1 MPNWCPVLGE
11 GKFTLEHAMQAQR
24 SSRCTALLFN
34 LSFGCDRVV
43 SAMPASVSPGNWC
56 HEPDESCSGPSLNS
70 IRCVLILSPNVQAFV
85 VVSFLSPSK
94 PLIYLS
100 SPHMYHVPC
109 QSWLM
114 THDLFEYKSWSFGCN
129 FLQSVVFSLFSAPY
143 LWMTSVCVYIMHFN
157 LVINL
162 ISNYLP
168 IPHGSFMFLTC
179 FEVIIFSC
187 SWDSTIGQV
196 NRYYQIP
203 PSFDTHMM

>member
-1 MPNWCPVLGE
+1 MVPKCLMPNWCPVLGE

-109 QSWLM
+109 QS
-114 THDLFEYKSWSFGCN
+114 
-129 FLQSVVFSLFSAPY
+129 
-143 LWMTSVCVYIMHFN
+143 
-157 LVINL
+157 
-162 ISNYLP
+162 
-168 IPHGSFMFLTC
+168 
-179 FEVIIFSC
+179 
-187 SWDSTIGQV
+187 
-196 NRYYQIP
+196 
-203 PSFDTHMM
+203 